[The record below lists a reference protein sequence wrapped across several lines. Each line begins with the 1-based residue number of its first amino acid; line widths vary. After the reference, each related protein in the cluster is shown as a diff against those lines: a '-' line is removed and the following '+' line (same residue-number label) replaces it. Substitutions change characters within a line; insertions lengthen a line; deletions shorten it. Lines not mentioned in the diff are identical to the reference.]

1 MSAATKRFLTLAWAC
16 AVAALLAACAGAPPA
31 PTVEDRGSAA
41 PATPSVPP
49 GASSPRRGG
58 YYKDDGPGDN
68 PPDLATIPDAEPR
81 VEVISRSANNPYN
94 VFGVDY
100 VPMRSLAPFRQRG
113 VGSWYGRRFNGQRTS
128 SGEPYDMY
136 AMTAAHPTLP
146 IPSYAKVTNV
156 SNGRS
161 VVVRINDRG
170 PFLSGRII
178 DLSYTAAWKL
188 GYAEVGSAQ
197 VEVELLTP
205 DAIMAMASQRQA
217 ANIAKAGERNAASS
231 DQGKA
236 VAVASS
242 VEPTTTPAM
251 GTTTAPAG
259 AGIVQASVTAQAPVD
274 QASANLY
281 LQLGAFSARDKAES
295 LRARVQRELSWL
307 TSMVEIVEKGGLF
320 RLQTGPYRSRADA
333 DSISD
338 RIRAALEL
346 KPVVVTR

>member
-1 MSAATKRFLTLAWAC
+1 MSAATKRFLALAWAC

-49 GASSPRRGG
+49 GASAPRRGG

-68 PPDLATIPDAEPR
+68 PPDLAAIPDAEPR
-81 VEVISRSANNPYN
+81 VEAISRSANNPYN

-156 SNGRS
+156 GNGRS
-161 VVVRINDRG
+161 VVVRVNDRG

-205 DAIMAMASQRQA
+205 DTIMAMASQRQA
-217 ANIAKAGERNAASS
+217 TNIAKAGDAKSAVPVPATPSPHTGSVVLAS
-231 DQGKA
+231 A
-236 VAVASS
+236 T
-242 VEPTTTPAM
+242 EP
-251 GTTTAPAG
+251 TAPAG
-259 AGIVQASVTAQAPVD
+259 AGLVQASTNSAT
-274 QASANLY
+274 ASASVGDLY

-333 DSISD
+333 DSVSD

-346 KPVVVTR
+346 KPVVVVR